1 MLRYE
6 LQRTK
11 FVVRVMKGRNL
22 PARDSPAQTSD
33 PYVVISTIP
42 DWNNEGAMRTSPV
55 NGAVHYYSSNNFDST
70 YHHPQSYQIYTRL
83 IIGL

>member
-6 LQRTK
+6 LERTK

-22 PARDSPAQTSD
+22 PVRDSPAKTSD

-42 DWNNEGAMRTSPV
+42 DWNNEGTMRTSPV
-55 NGAVHYYSSNNFDST
+55 KGAVH
-70 YHHPQSYQIYTRL
+70 
-83 IIGL
+83 

>member
-6 LQRTK
+6 LGSTK
-11 FVVRVMKGRNL
+11 FVVRVTKGRNL

-42 DWNNEGAMRTSPV
+42 DWNNEGTMRTSPV
-55 NGAVHYYSSNNFDST
+55 YGAVH
-70 YHHPQSYQIYTRL
+70 
-83 IIGL
+83 